1 MREAPVA
8 LSFAEDAHPARRLV
22 ADRYHVLTKSGDGR
36 AEVDQALQALAARG
50 VSREASGFH
59 KYLHVTQA
67 EQTVV
72 MVAARDCPLAAELR
86 GRTGW
91 GEPGYVPIRT

>member
-1 MREAPVA
+1 M
-8 LSFAEDAHPARRLV
+8 
-22 ADRYHVLTKSGDGR
+22 ADPRYHVMTKSGDAR
-36 AEVDQALQALAARG
+36 AEVDAALDALGGRG

-59 KYLHVTQA
+59 KVLHVTRV

-72 MVAARDCPLAAELR
+72 MVAARDAPLAAELR

-91 GEPGYVPIRT
+91 GEPGHVPIRT

>member
-1 MREAPVA
+1 
-8 LSFAEDAHPARRLV
+8 V
-22 ADRYHVLTKSGDGR
+22 ADAPYHVMTKRGDAR
-36 AEVDQALQALAARG
+36 AEVDAALAALAGRG
-50 VSREASGFH
+50 VPREASGFH

-72 MVAARDCPLAAELR
+72 MAASRECALAVELR

-91 GEPGYVPIRT
+91 GEPGDVPIRT

>member
-1 MREAPVA
+1 MAGA
-8 LSFAEDAHPARRLV
+8 
-22 ADRYHVLTKSGDGR
+22 RYHVMTKSGDAR
-36 AEVDQALQALAARG
+36 AEVDAALQALAARG

-72 MVAARDCPLAAELR
+72 MVAARDSPLVAELR
-86 GRTGW
+86 ARTGW
-91 GEPGYVPIRT
+91 AEPGDVPLRT

>member
-1 MREAPVA
+1 VAQAP
-8 LSFAEDAHPARRLV
+8 F
-22 ADRYHVLTKSGDGR
+22 HVLTRSGDAR
-36 AEVDQALQALAARG
+36 AEVDDALRALAARG
-50 VSREASGFH
+50 VAREASGFH

-91 GEPGYVPIRT
+91 GEPGDVPLGRERAGCGVSLPVEP

>member
-1 MREAPVA
+1 LA
-8 LSFAEDAHPARRLV
+8 DA
-22 ADRYHVLTKSGDGR
+22 RYHVMTKRGDAR
-36 AEVDQALQALAARG
+36 AEVDAALAALAGRG

-72 MVAARDCPLAAELR
+72 MVASRECALAVVLR

-91 GEPGYVPIRT
+91 GEPGDVPIRT

>member
-1 MREAPVA
+1 M
-8 LSFAEDAHPARRLV
+8 
-22 ADRYHVLTKSGDGR
+22 ADGRYHVMTKSGDAR
-36 AEVDQALQALAARG
+36 AEVDGALDALAGRG
-50 VSREASGFH
+50 VSRGASGFH
-59 KYLHVTQA
+59 KYLHVTQV

-91 GEPGYVPIRT
+91 GEPGHVPIRT

>member
-1 MREAPVA
+1 VA
-8 LSFAEDAHPARRLV
+8 GS
-22 ADRYHVLTKSGDGR
+22 RYHVMTKSGDAR
-36 AEVDQALQALAARG
+36 AEVDGALAALAERG
-50 VSREASGFH
+50 VAREASGFH
-59 KYLHVTQA
+59 KYLHVTQV

-72 MVAARDCPLAAELR
+72 MVAARDSPLAAELR